1 MANIL
6 GDGDDEI
13 STSEETQTPRTTES
27 QTLQANAGE
36 KELANSQNEELCLEA
51 QRREDQSIQGSVY

>member
-13 STSEETQTPRTTES
+13 PTSEEIQTPRITEP
-27 QTLQANAGE
+27 QTPQTNHSE
-36 KELANSQNEELCLEA
+36 NELANTQNEELCLEA